1 MNLGEL
7 NRAPPELKAEVLAT
21 VDLTRKRSGWPVRDI
36 LQALGIPKSVYF
48 EWRNRALTGQLID
61 ATAVAPRLDALTD
74 DEVLAIRDFSLQH
87 PRVGYRKL
95 AWMMVDRGIAYVS
108 ESSVYRVLSAADL
121 LHRWKRSEPSDG
133 EYRFK
138 PTGPDQQWHT
148 DVMYTWVRGRFYF
161 LLSFIDAFSRYIV
174 HHKLLI
180 DLNGSTVA
188 TELEA
193 ALAKC
198 KGSKPRI
205 VHDHGSEFINR
216 DFRAVT
222 KAHNLIDVKT
232 RARHPESNGIVER
245 FNGTVRDTTDNDFGD
260 NYLEAV
266 DVINK
271 MVTFYNDERLHAAL
285 GYIEPRE
292 AHYGDLDARR
302 TMRAERLKLGREL
315 RREKNKLKLLQAPN
329 SEATLLN

>member
-7 NRAPPELKAEVLAT
+7 NRVPAELKAEVLAT
-21 VDLTRKRSGWPVRDI
+21 VDLTCKRSGWTVREA
-36 LQALGIPKSVYF
+36 LQALGIPRSVYF
-48 EWRNRALTGQLID
+48 EWRNRARSGQLVD
-61 ATAVAPRLDALTD
+61 AISIAPRLDALTD
-74 DEVLAIRDFSLQH
+74 EEVVAIKDFALLH

-95 AWMMVDRGIAYVS
+95 AWMMVDRDTAYVS
-108 ESSVYRVLSAADL
+108 ESSVYRVLNAADL

-138 PTGPDQQWHT
+138 PTGPNQQWHT
-148 DVMYTWVRGRFYF
+148 DVMYTWVCGRFYF

-180 DLNGSTVA
+180 DLNGRTVA

-198 KGSKPRI
+198 NGAKPRV

-222 KAHNLIDVKT
+222 KAHNLIDIKT

-266 DVINK
+266 NTIDK
-271 MVTFYNDERLHAAL
+271 MVTFYNNERLHAAL
-285 GYIEPRE
+285 GYIEPHE
-292 AHYGDLDARR
+292 AHYGDIEARR
-302 TMRAERLKLGREL
+302 NMRSERLKLGREL

-329 SEATLLN
+329 SEATLLS